1 MDKLEI
7 VTEATENEG
16 LEAVATAAKSTSQIK
31 PIAAGVGVGLLGG
44 ALICWGVSKLIA
56 WGKAKKEA
64 KIVNSADAETLT
76 TEKPE

>member
-1 MDKLEI
+1 MDNNLEI
-7 VTEATENEG
+7 VTEVTENEG
-16 LEAVATAAKSTSQIK
+16 LEAVTTAAKSTSQIK

-56 WGKAKKEA
+56 WNKAKKEA
-64 KIVNSADAETLT
+64 KIVNDTETCLT